1 VSSSAGTDDG
11 KAASEPAARCGLG
24 AGIAHAG
31 HLEFDRV
38 VFFSDAVFAIAI
50 TLLIVD
56 IPSHIGHGQSAV
68 DEIKASER
76 GMAGFAIS
84 FAVIGLFWV
93 AHHALFRFITA
104 IDRPLMM
111 LNLLF
116 LGIIAFLP
124 FPTDLLSATA
134 NNETAS
140 VVFYASCV
148 AAAGLVE
155 TVIWVYVTHAR
166 VRLTVDVSP
175 QLRHLVFLRTVR
187 VPVVFGLSI
196 PIAIWSP
203 RGAQYFWLA
212 IWLSGAIINRIGR
225 RHGVPAGSAAPPDSS
240 PGEDP
245 AAEPEGMGR

>member
-1 VSSSAGTDDG
+1 VSSSQGGDDD
-11 KAASEPAARCGLG
+11 KPAEPTGRYGVS

-56 IPSHIGHGQSAV
+56 LPAHIGHGQSAF

-76 GMAGFAIS
+76 GIAGFAIS

-134 NNETAS
+134 DNETAS
-140 VVFYASCV
+140 VVFYAACV

-175 QLRHLVFLRTVR
+175 PLRRLVFLRTVR

-203 RGAQYFWLA
+203 RIAQYCWLA
-212 IWLSGAIINRIGR
+212 IWLSGVIIDRTSKR
-225 RHGVPAGSAAPPDSS
+225 RAVLAESAAPPDSS

-245 AAEPEGMGR
+245 AADPEGMAR